1 MVDKKSGMTE
11 LPASPVAPGQ
21 SVPGRPESSPPPK
34 EEMSFYELMQSLR
47 RAVSREDETSEEDT
61 AVPED
66 TGIEEDT
73 GDFEDP
79 GDFEATGD
87 TGDTGDFGDTGAPE
101 IGVLEVFDLH
111 DRLNS
116 LRPLRQPIPL
126 RVLPKL
132 SRIKYEGEE

>member
-1 MVDKKSGMTE
+1 
-11 LPASPVAPGQ
+11 
-21 SVPGRPESSPPPK
+21 
-34 EEMSFYELMQSLR
+34 MQSLR
-47 RAVSREDETSEEDT
+47 RAVSRKDEMPGEDT

-73 GDFEDP
+73 GDFEDT
-79 GDFEATGD
+79 GNFEATGD

-101 IGVLEVFDLH
+101 IGVIEMFDLQ

-116 LRPLRQPIPL
+116 LYDFNISKRQPIPL
-126 RVLPKL
+126 RVSKL